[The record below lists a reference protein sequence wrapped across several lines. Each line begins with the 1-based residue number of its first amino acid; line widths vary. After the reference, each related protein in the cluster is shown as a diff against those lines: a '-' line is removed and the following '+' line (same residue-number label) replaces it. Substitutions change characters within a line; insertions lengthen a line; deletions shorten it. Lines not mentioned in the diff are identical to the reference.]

1 MHIQIVFYSSTGNT
15 RKTAELLASTLGVKA
30 IEITCKAYTK
40 GFLGPFRQAWD
51 ILKGNTPP
59 IEVPPEAIGKDKLL
73 VLGCPVWSA
82 KPAPPM
88 RTFLR
93 KYVSNHENLAAFVT
107 CRGTSESHPPENAL
121 LEIQNHISQKLGAT
135 AIFREI
141 EISDAQFPQKLDT
154 FANELRSLA

>member
-51 ILKGNTPP
+51 ILKGNSPP
-59 IEVPPEAIGKDKLL
+59 IEVPPEALGENKLL
-73 VLGCPVWSA
+73 VLGSPVWSA

-93 KYVSNHENLAAFVT
+93 KHVSDHENLAAFVT
-107 CRGTSESHPPENAL
+107 CRGNSESHPPENAL
-121 LEIQNHISQKLGAT
+121 SEMQSHIARKLGAT
-135 AIFREI
+135 AIFKEA
-141 EISDAQFPQKLDT
+141 EISDAQFPQRLSA
-154 FANELRSLA
+154 FANELKNLK